1 MSLEKD
7 FDIQR
12 IMASA
17 DEAADM
23 DFFPIAPG
31 DEQGEQIEIP
41 DNLPI
46 LPLRNMVI
54 FPNIMLPI
62 SVGREKS
69 LNLIRK
75 AFRGNKLVGAVAQRD
90 VNVDEPSPA
99 DLYQNGTVI
108 QIIRIFEMPDDST
121 TIIVQGK
128 KQFRINEFTA
138 EEPYFTAN
146 IDLVENILP
155 QPEQMAEFEAIVG
168 SIRDLATKII
178 RLSPNMPNEAAF
190 ALRNIKNAY
199 YLINFVC
206 VNSSISTD
214 TKQTLIEEVRFS
226 SVA

>member
-1 MSLEKD
+1 
-7 FDIQR
+7 
-12 IMASA
+12 
-17 DEAADM
+17 M

-121 TIIVQGK
+121 T
-128 KQFRINEFTA
+128 RRPSSCRARNSSESTSSL
-138 EEPYFTAN
+138 PRN
-146 IDLVENILP
+146 HILRP
-155 QPEQMAEFEAIVG
+155 T
-168 SIRDLATKII
+168 SIWLRTFCH
-178 RLSPNMPNEAAF
+178 SPNKWLN
-190 ALRNIKNAY
+190 LRP
-199 YLINFVC
+199 L
-206 VNSSISTD
+206 
-214 TKQTLIEEVRFS
+214 
-226 SVA
+226 